1 MWFHFPLIGWIKSF
15 ILNSS
20 ESNILFL
27 TWQSRLVSTSGHK
40 ACNISPYSKL
50 KWEWFAMQSGTNQ
63 IICLLLI
70 DIVETGKKIRLLLIF
85 LILPLSSFWNLLVQ
99 SSLLK
104 MTRFLGMDVNNSE
117 MWVENRT
124 KEMQFFYYNLK
135 FQNKIGSCWLFCL
148 FYYRIWKSFKNLL
161 FMN

>member
-1 MWFHFPLIGWIKSF
+1 
-15 ILNSS
+15 
-20 ESNILFL
+20 
-27 TWQSRLVSTSGHK
+27 
-40 ACNISPYSKL
+40 
-50 KWEWFAMQSGTNQ
+50 MQSGTNQ

-117 MWVENRT
+117 M
-124 KEMQFFYYNLK
+124 
-135 FQNKIGSCWLFCL
+135 
-148 FYYRIWKSFKNLL
+148 
-161 FMN
+161 